1 MASVHVTVRLDH
13 GTWKRYSAQ
22 AEARGVALGTYL
34 RRRLELQDQALAAE
48 LDRPARGSDP
58 AQPEKANPMPPPV
71 AAGTLV
77 ELLYLLR
84 TIAGPQKSAMA
95 SSEVARRGLESWK

>member
-34 RRRLELQDQALAAE
+34 RRRLELQDRALAAE
-48 LDRPARGSDP
+48 LDRPARGGES
-58 AQPEKANPMPPPV
+58 PESAKESPMPPPV
-71 AAGTLV
+71 VAGTLV

-84 TIAGPQKSAMA
+84 TIAGPQKSAMVT
-95 SSEVARRGLESWK
+95 SEVTRRGLESWK